1 MSGVMQRT
9 LAILER
15 LAHEAHG
22 LSLAALADDLAM
34 PRSAAH
40 RLLTELSDLGY
51 VSQSRERGDYRL
63 TTKLI
68 TLGLAQLRLGGV
80 SDVVLPIVNRLAQDT
95 GELVRLGL
103 VDVDRLTWVVT
114 AQGAASGLRY
124 DPDAGSDANLS
135 CTSSGLAWLSTLS
148 DEEALALVRAHGFP
162 KPGAFGPN
170 APTDRKAF
178 LALLHAARASGHAI
192 TEETH
197 RAGVS
202 SIAVPVMGPALQ
214 GDQPAKTLA
223 VLVISGPTVRL
234 SRAHMLKLWP
244 LLEAAA
250 REIGVASVAS
260 PLMGHALHQHR
271 PKARAE

>member
-22 LSLAALADDLAM
+22 LPLATLADDLAM

-40 RLLTELSDLGY
+40 RLLTELTDLGY
-51 VSQSRERGDYRL
+51 VCQTRERGDYRL

-68 TLGLAQLRLGGV
+68 TLGMAQLRLGGV
-80 SDVVLPIVNRLAQDT
+80 SDVVLPIVNRLAQNT

-103 VDVDRLTWVVT
+103 VDGDRLTWVVT
-114 AQGAASGLRY
+114 AQGATSGLRY

-135 CTSSGLAWLSTLS
+135 CTSSGLAWLSTMN
-148 DEEALALVRAHGFP
+148 DQDALALVSHHGFA
-162 KPGAFGPN
+162 KPGQFGPK
-170 APTDRKAF
+170 APTDRSSFMK
-178 LALLHAARASGHAI
+178 LLDAARHRGYAI

-202 SIAVPVMGPALQ
+202 SIAVPVSRPATGLVGTPQ
-214 GDQPAKTLA
+214 TIA

-234 SRAHMLKLWP
+234 TQTHMLKLWP
-244 LLEAAA
+244 ALKLAAQEISAASASSPLLGRALQHEPGVAAA
-250 REIGVASVAS
+250 
-260 PLMGHALHQHR
+260 
-271 PKARAE
+271 